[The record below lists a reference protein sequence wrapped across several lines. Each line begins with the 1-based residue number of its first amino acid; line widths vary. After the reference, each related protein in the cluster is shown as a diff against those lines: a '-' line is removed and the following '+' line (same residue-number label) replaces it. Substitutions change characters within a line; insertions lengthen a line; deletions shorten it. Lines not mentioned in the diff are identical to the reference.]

1 MYRSFDV
8 INSQFHSLFARQT
21 KTKQEEYAEL
31 KAQEQRSAKKR
42 AEIESQNKTLSQP
55 LAAAEAEVTDL
66 RHKVQHYEKDKLSL
80 RQIKARLLV
89 LEEQFRSL
97 NSEHG
102 ALQRR
107 FATVQHERDMLHET
121 FEQSLQWVQQRNAHS
136 QQRLQHRLDD
146 VQGRVEQKVRLW
158 ARARWGTDALL
169 GSALLSACFAVLALA
184 SIAILL
190 FFIATWLLFR
200 CGFRAQN
207 AQLAEVMRAGQ
218 LDAVVLRNVTD
229 KLDSVLTSKN
239 QHNKQLKHDI
249 ARVQKVR
256 C

>member
-1 MYRSFDV
+1 MCAFLLIHDHTSAPHLLR
-8 INSQFHSLFARQT
+8 H
-21 KTKQEEYAEL
+21 QEEYAEL

-89 LEEQFRSL
+89 LEEQFRAL

-121 FEQSLQWVQQRNAHS
+121 FEQSLHWVQQRNAHS
-136 QQRLQHRLDD
+136 QQRLQHRLED
-146 VQGRVEQKVRLW
+146 VQGRVEQKVPH
-158 ARARWGTDALL
+158 RAGGRAG
-169 GSALLSACFAVLALA
+169 GSVPSCAYVCSGNVMCIHRNL
-184 SIAILL
+184 LL
-190 FFIATWLLFR
+190 FSIFSFPTERRTRNSPRSCAPVSSTRWCCAT
-200 CGFRAQN
+200 
-207 AQLAEVMRAGQ
+207 
-218 LDAVVLRNVTD
+218 
-229 KLDSVLTSKN
+229 
-239 QHNKQLKHDI
+239 
-249 ARVQKVR
+249 
-256 C
+256 